1 MNSSRNHFKLMF
13 IGGGVVL
20 SFLVGCASTPSASPQ
35 SEMALMC
42 PTCNTV
48 WVGELKRQGAR
59 RRMYQRK
66 PEMTCPTCDKMAKA
80 YFDNGKKILHDCPQC
95 KVTPKVLTP
104 RRPTSH
110 STHKH
115 Q

>member
-1 MNSSRNHFKLMF
+1 MNSVGNQLKL
-13 IGGGVVL
+13 ILSGGAVVL
-20 SFLVGCASTPSASPQ
+20 SFLVGCSSTPSASSQ

-42 PTCNTV
+42 PTCGTV

-59 RRMYQRK
+59 RRMYQMK

-80 YFDNGKKILHDCPQC
+80 YFDDGKQVLHDCPQC

-104 RRPTSH
+104 RRPVSH
-110 STHKH
+110 TGHKH